1 MSGTLP
7 RWIER
12 LLGEEPGIGEDTIWS
27 AENSWTWAPW
37 VTLLFVVFAVVF
49 VVVVYLR
56 ENRRASVWYRL
67 ALAAIRLTLVAVV
80 LLMIAQLALS
90 PQRTG
95 LPYIAVLVD
104 DSQSMTIAD
113 RYGEKVRDLLVKRIG
128 KVDGDAATADLTRWN
143 IARTLLTEEDG
154 KLLTGLADDYKLRV
168 YFLTGGRASSQPGD
182 SREPGDS
189 QEPDGLGGVGALV
202 EKIRARQADGPNSRL
217 GTAVRTI
224 LDELRGTAPAAIV
237 LLTDGINTDGETLAE
252 AATLARRKRVPLFF
266 VGLGSDEP
274 VKDLKAADLLVDEL
288 VFVDDAVNFEF
299 RMTATGFED
308 KRVTAVLRHKGET
321 AVLAR
326 TEVEVGADGQ
336 SQQVR
341 LLHRPRQEGKF
352 RYVAEI
358 EPQPGEVDVENNR
371 VESGPIEVRK
381 TKIRVLLAQG
391 YPNYEFRF
399 LETMLQRDETVELN
413 TVLQDADPE
422 HAEQDA
428 AALRVFPVNRE
439 ELFSYDVIIL
449 GDVNPDLMSDLVM
462 RNLVDFVDRPGKGGS
477 LILVAGP
484 RQYMPWAFRDR
495 PLARLMPIELS
506 SIRYPDPEV
515 PITEGFQM
523 RPTQFGLGRPAM
535 QLGDTPEQTR
545 AIWENLPPLYWLL
558 ETPDLKPGAKVLA
571 EHPTRRGHDGR
582 PLPVICM
589 QYVGSGQVV
598 FHATDETW
606 RWRRRVGK
614 VFFARYWIQ
623 MIRHLSRS
631 KLSDD
636 RSVKLSVDRPD
647 RKYELGESVRLRVQ
661 FNARRA
667 APAEDD
673 AVTVVLQREGHRT
686 QRLKLRRRG
695 SQGTFEALLNKP
707 AEGDY
712 HARLA
717 IPAVEGPIP
726 TEDFQVEAMQSEFE
740 QLQMDA
746 VAMRRAA
753 RRTDGR
759 YYTFQTAAKLLDEL
773 PPGRQVPIESLP
785 RKPLWNKWPVLL
797 LFLVLLV
804 SEWILRKVGGM
815 V

>member
-1 MSGTLP
+1 MSEIMLP
-7 RWIER
+7 RWVER
-12 LLGEEPGIGEDTIWS
+12 LLGEESGAGEGTVWTP
-27 AENSWTWAPW
+27 ENSWAWPPW
-37 VTLLFVVFAVVF
+37 VTLLFVVFAVAF
-49 VVVVYLR
+49 VVTIYLR

-67 ALAAIRLTLVAVV
+67 TLAGIRLALVAVV

-104 DSQSMTIAD
+104 DSQSMTIPD
-113 RYGEKVRDLLVKRIG
+113 RYGEELCDAIAERIG
-128 KVDGDAATADLTRWN
+128 PTGSDAAAVDLTRWN
-143 IARTLLTEEDG
+143 LARTLLTEEDG
-154 KLLTGLADDYKLRV
+154 KLLTALAGNYKLRV
-168 YFLTGGRASSQPGD
+168 YFVGGGRASPKPGN
-182 SREPGDS
+182 S
-189 QEPDGLGGVGALV
+189 QEPDGPDGVGALV
-202 EKIRARQADGPNSRL
+202 EKIRERPADGPNSRL

-237 LLTDGINTDGETLAE
+237 LLTDGINTDGPTLAE

-266 VGLGSDEP
+266 IGLGSDEP
-274 VKDLKAADLLVDEL
+274 VKDLKVADLLVDEL
-288 VFVDDAVNFEF
+288 VFVDDVVNFEF
-299 RMTATGFED
+299 RMTATGLQG
-308 KRVTAVLRHKGET
+308 KRVTAVLREKGKT

-326 TEVEVGADGQ
+326 SQLEVGGDGQ

-341 LLHRPRQEGKF
+341 LLYRPTQEGKF

-358 EPQPGEVDVENNR
+358 DPQSGEVDVENNR
-371 VESGPIEVRK
+371 VESGPVEVRK

-399 LETMLQRDETVELN
+399 LETMLQRDETIDLN

-428 AALRVFPVNRE
+428 AALRVFPVNRD

-449 GDVNPDLMSDLVM
+449 GDVDPALISDSVM
-462 RNLVDFVDRPGKGGS
+462 RSLVEFVDQPGKGGS

-484 RQYMPWAFRDR
+484 RQYMPWAFRDT

-523 RPTQFGLGRPAM
+523 RPTQLGLGRGAM

-545 AIWENLPPLYWLL
+545 TIWQDLPPLYWLM
-558 ETPDLKPGAKVLA
+558 EAPDLKPGARVLA

-589 QYVGSGQVV
+589 QYVGSGKVV
-598 FHATDETW
+598 LHATDETW

-623 MIRHLSRS
+623 MIRHLSRA
-631 KLSDD
+631 KLSGDQ
-636 RSVKLSVDRPD
+636 SVKLSVDRPN
-647 RKYELGESVRLRVQ
+647 REYKLGESVRLRVQ
-661 FNARRA
+661 FTDPRL
-667 APAEDD
+667 APAEDGG
-673 AVTVVLQREGHRT
+673 VTVVLQREGHRT
-686 QRLKLRRRG
+686 QRIELRRRS
-695 SQGTFEALLNKP
+695 SQGTFEALLSKP

-717 IPAVEGPIP
+717 LPAVEGKIP
-726 TEDFQVEAMQSEFE
+726 TEDFLVEAPQSEFE

-746 VAMRRAA
+746 AAMRRAA
-753 RRTDGR
+753 AQTDGR
-759 YYTFQTAAKLLDEL
+759 YYTFQTAGDLLDEL
-773 PPGRQVPIESLP
+773 PPGHQVPIESLP

-804 SEWILRKVGGM
+804 SEWILRKAGGM